1 MGNPNEKSEVSV
13 PEQAV
18 ERSGKL
24 KENLDL
30 GALSAEKMHSWLEQ
44 NKNSIQE
51 NENHAINLNQIFES
65 TAKFLGGV
73 FTKAQNIKE
82 IISSLS
88 EGDNI
93 SKFVNEYSKSFT
105 ALNISVLGASK
116 SFTGLN
122 NAANVKNIGY
132 FSDQIVGITKQ
143 TNNVNELG
151 SSFKKMFGFNL
162 PLDALNAAGKSIKS
176 YMIEMAAAADNQ
188 LKLQQATIGSAAAS
202 GDIGQIW
209 SRAGNNLQNLNAIT
223 EERNAMITASSKA
236 TNTDQAIMI
245 EHYQALGQ
253 VSGAL
258 TTNIELGEKGTNT
271 MSVLTAATKLAAGT
285 GQDFALIAGD
295 MKTALQQYN
304 KTGEEA
310 LRFTANISSLNE
322 KLGVE
327 LNDVRSYMNKV
338 AESFG
343 AMGDQTDSAA
353 KSYYVLS
360 KSLQDVGVS
369 AHRANEMVINITNG
383 ISGMSIAQKGF
394 ISAQSG
400 GAGGLM
406 GGFQMDL
413 LIKQNKMNEVMQK
426 SMDVMKKQFGGKPVT
441 VEEAASS
448 PQAAAQLQKQIMMVR
463 QGPLASLAKDDTSA
477 MKLIE
482 AMGKGEMDF
491 KKEIEG
497 LSGKG
502 GAKDPLKEG
511 IDRGTKL
518 QERQTTLLSISKQH
532 LEGIRSNTAGLA
544 LRSIQSSFSAAR
556 DGGSHS
562 VMALARMTTA
572 QAQVDGANV
581 VNKSK
586 TQIAKD
592 TSKEDLGESMQN
604 TAKFGI
610 QASKVL
616 INGFSSLLDEKLSNS
631 IISDEAEAD
640 AKAERE
646 RKENK
651 LKANQAA
658 MSTATRQN
666 IQNNRAQNLQHK
678 DMQTNNHMAN
688 ASSPT
693 HGSIDVNITGYCLE
707 CKSRID
713 NSHHTSKITGT
724 NAGGIPASFK
734 GKH

>member
-1 MGNPNEKSEVSV
+1 MAPPPINNNTPNANPSESVAQSQQLTDSINQGTSSVQAMAAAWHQNSEKMKEAAAHASSLKDMYAQVSEELTGVWESAKGAGNISKYINEH
-13 PEQAV
+13 AV
-18 ERSGKL
+18 AFTRLSLAG
-24 KENLDL
+24 L
-30 GALSAEKMHSWLEQ
+30 GASEA
-44 NKNSIQE
+44 
-51 NENHAINLNQIFES
+51 
-65 TAKFLGGV
+65 
-73 FTKAQNIKE
+73 FTKLNNAPNSQNI
-82 IISSLS
+82 SYFS
-88 EGDNI
+88 EQIADFTKNTDNI
-93 SKFVNEYSKSFT
+93 SK
-105 ALNISVLGASK
+105 LGGA
-116 SFTGLN
+116 
-122 NAANVKNIGY
+122 
-132 FSDQIVGITKQ
+132 FS
-143 TNNVNELG
+143 
-151 SSFKKMFGFNL
+151 KMFGQSL
-162 PLDALNAAGKSIKS
+162 PLDVLNAGGKAVKA
-176 YMIEMAAAADNQ
+176 YMLEVAAAADNQ
-188 LKLQQATIGSAAAS
+188 LKLQQATIGSAVAS

-209 SRAGNNLQNLNAIT
+209 SRAGTNLQNLNAIT
-223 EERNAMITASSKA
+223 EERNAMIDASSNA
-236 TNTDQAIMI
+236 TNTDKKTMI

-258 TTNIELGEKGTNT
+258 TTNIELGAKGTNT

-285 GQDFALIAGD
+285 GQDFAVIAGD

-518 QERQTTLLSISKQH
+518 QERQTTLLSISNQV
-532 LEGIRSNTAGLA
+532 LEKIRSNTAGLA
-544 LRSIQSSFSAAR
+544 LTGVQEKFTAAR
-556 DGGSHS
+556 DGGSYAVGTMARKHS
-562 VMALARMTTA
+562 LQGLKDGVSTVFNSKNQQAKYDKGALGKTVEQSTELFSDNASDVM
-572 QAQVDGANV
+572 
-581 VNKSK
+581 
-586 TQIAKD
+586 
-592 TSKEDLGESMQN
+592 KEGM
-604 TAKFGI
+604 
-610 QASKVL
+610 
-616 INGFSSLLDEKLSNS
+616 SSFVGKERYDAGSLK
-631 IISDEAEAD
+631 EAE
-640 AKAERE
+640 AKAERD
-646 RKENK
+646 RIENK
-651 LKANQAA
+651 FKADQAVIESQRHNA
-658 MSTATRQN
+658 TISTATRQN
-666 IQNNRAQNLQHK
+666 IQNNRAQNLQNK
-678 DMQTNNHMAN
+678 DTQSNHHMAN
-688 ASSPT
+688 VNSPIQ
-693 HGSIDVNITGYCLE
+693 GSINVEVTGYCLE
-707 CKSRID
+707 CKSRMD
-713 NSHHTSKITGT
+713 NSHHTSKITQT
-724 NAGGIPASFK
+724 NKGGIPANFK
-734 GKH
+734 GTR

>member
-1 MGNPNEKSEVSV
+1 MGDPNIPNANPV
-13 PEQAV
+13 PSPSNQDV
-18 ERSGKL
+18 QNSGKL
-24 KENLDL
+24 SDNLDKSK
-30 GALSAEKMHSWLEQ
+30 LSAEQLKDYLYQSSQ
-44 NKNSIQE
+44 AIQE
-51 NENHAINLNQIFES
+51 NESHVLNLNSLFSS
-65 TAKFLGGV
+65 THKFLEGMFEKTKKIGETIESFSQGDSMSEFINANRNSFAALNLSVIGV
-73 FTKAQNIKE
+73 
-82 IISSLS
+82 
-88 EGDNI
+88 
-93 SKFVNEYSKSFT
+93 SKSFT
-105 ALNISVLGASK
+105 S
-116 SFTGLN
+116 LN
-122 NAANVKNIGY
+122 NAANVKNISY
-132 FSDQIVGITKQ
+132 FSDQITAITKQ
-143 TNNVNELG
+143 TNNAKELG
-151 SSFKKMFGFNL
+151 SGFSKIFNVNI
-162 PLDALNAAGKSIKS
+162 PLDIINKGGKAIKS

-202 GDIGQIW
+202 GDISQIW
-209 SRAGNNLQNLNAIT
+209 NRAGNNLQNLNAIT

-258 TTNIELGEKGTNT
+258 TTNISLGDDATNK

-343 AMGDQTDSAA
+343 GMGDQTDSAA

-400 GAGGLM
+400 GSGGLM

-413 LIKQNKMNEVMQK
+413 LIKQGKINEVMQK

-463 QGPLASLAKDDTSA
+463 QGPLGSLAKDDTSA

-482 AMGKGEMDF
+482 AMSKGEMDF
-491 KKEIEG
+491 KKEIKG

-518 QERQTTLLSISKQH
+518 QERQTTLLSIGNQN
-532 LEGIRSNTAGLA
+532 LEGIRANTAGLA
-544 LRSIQSSFSAAR
+544 LRRVQSAMTAAR
-556 DGGSHS
+556 AGGSTNVS
-562 VMALARMTTA
+562 ELAKLHTS
-572 QAQVDGANV
+572 QAQRAGVKAV
-581 VNKSK
+581 FKSK
-586 TQIAKD
+586 TQQAED
-592 TSKEDLGESMQN
+592 TSGKDLGESMQDTFRFGVQAMN
-604 TAKFGI
+604 VAKD
-610 QASKVL
+610 
-616 INGFSSLLDEKLSNS
+616 GFSSLLDKGLNDKF
-631 IISDEAEAD
+631 ISDES
-640 AKAERE
+640 KN
-646 RKENK
+646 KEELKNHK

-658 MSTATRQN
+658 MSAATRQN

-678 DMQTNNHMAN
+678 DAQTNNHTAN
-688 ASSPT
+688 ASSPM
-693 HGSIDVNITGYCLE
+693 HGSINVEVTGYCLE

-713 NSHHTSKITGT
+713 NSHHTSKITQT
-724 NAGGIPASFK
+724 NKGGIPANFK
-734 GKH
+734 GTR